1 MAGFNGRKLTLDWD
15 SVTLVGVR
23 TRGFTVTNDH
33 VDVTTDDDAG
43 WRKLLADPGL
53 RAIEVT
59 VGGITSDEI
68 LLNELMKASITG
80 ETLDILLPTGTA
92 SGVSTPGNLAG
103 SFVVSSYEQT
113 GEHDGSAEFSATFMS
128 DGVIVYTATV

>member
-80 ETLDILLPTGTA
+80 EPLDILLPTGTG
-92 SGVSTPGNLAG
+92 SGVSTPGELSG
-103 SFVVSSYEQT
+103 TFMVSSYEQT
-113 GEHDGSAEFSATFMS
+113 GEHDGGAEFSATFMS